1 MWRSWAGVVTRG
13 LRLWGRV
20 DVLPNS
26 LKRLWRR
33 LIVDKWTLNSRA
45 TALVGIPAVSIPIA
59 RSLKTCDIC
68 GIVLCDKTAHF
79 RMAFY
84 CGQPKAHLCNNGK
97 MEMHS
102 VANVATLH
110 TTFGDFSPFKKSIQT
125 SLFLSRSQF
134 KCALLAWQKQKI
146 CISKAIATG
155 MVTNSAHVY

>member
-45 TALVGIPAVSIPIA
+45 TALVDVPAISIPIA

-68 GIVLCDKTAHF
+68 GIVLCNKTAHF

-102 VANVATLH
+102 VANVETLH
-110 TTFGDFSPFKKSIQT
+110 TPLATFFPSKKATKPLSFYLALNSISIQVC
-125 SLFLSRSQF
+125 F
-134 KCALLAWQKQKI
+134 I
-146 CISKAIATG
+146 G
-155 MVTNSAHVY
+155 MTKTKDLYFQSNCNRDAYK